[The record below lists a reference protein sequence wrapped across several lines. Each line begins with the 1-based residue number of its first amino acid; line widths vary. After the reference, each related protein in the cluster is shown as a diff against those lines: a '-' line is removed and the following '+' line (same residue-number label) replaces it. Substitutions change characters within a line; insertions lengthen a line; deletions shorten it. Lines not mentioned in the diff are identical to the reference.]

1 MSHTWEHSLKDAAEK
16 ISICKEQR
24 RNKLHTKASLGKR
37 ATKHKTMEKSG
48 ESGKFGGALKAK

>member
-1 MSHTWEHSLKDAAEK
+1 MKDAAEK
-16 ISICKEQR
+16 ISIFKEQR

-37 ATKHKTMEKSG
+37 ATKQKTMEKSG